1 MGEAGVDFSRGGAT
15 VREGIFSCGEG
26 SAPGGDRG
34 APGEKQVLG
43 GCFWAGLKARLGMLE
58 VRLITR
64 KSEERQAFLSWDS
77 RVKVR
82 TGDQKQSLTNH

>member
-1 MGEAGVDFSRGGAT
+1 MLLGRSR
-15 VREGIFSCGEG
+15 CW
-26 SAPGGDRG
+26 
-34 APGEKQVLG
+34 G

-77 RVKVR
+77 RVKVQ